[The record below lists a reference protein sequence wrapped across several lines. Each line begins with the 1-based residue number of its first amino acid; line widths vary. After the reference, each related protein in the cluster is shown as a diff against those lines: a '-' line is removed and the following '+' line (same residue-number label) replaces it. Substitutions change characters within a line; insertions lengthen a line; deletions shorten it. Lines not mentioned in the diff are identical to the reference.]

1 MKHFYKKIHGWG
13 DFKKIYSQQVKRASN
28 GAHFVEVGAWLGK
41 STACMAVEIIN
52 SKKKIQFDVVD
63 TWKGSKE
70 HRKFSAIKKDTLY
83 KDFLKNM
90 KPAKGAFK
98 PLRMTSIEASKLYED
113 ESLDFVFIDAS
124 HEYEDVKEDV
134 RHWFPKI
141 KKGGTL
147 GGDDIRWESVQK
159 AVGELL
165 PGYKNHKRYWS
176 FVK

>member
-1 MKHFYKKIHGWG
+1 LKHFYDKIQGWG
-13 DFKKIYSQQVKRASN
+13 DFKKIYRQQVKDAQD

-52 SKKKIQFDVVD
+52 SDKKIQFDVID

-70 HRKFSAIKKDTLY
+70 HKKFAVVKKDTLY

-90 KPAKGAFK
+90 KPVKK
-98 PLRMTSIEASKLYED
+98 QINPIRTTSIEASKLYED

-124 HEYEDVKEDV
+124 HEYKHVKEDIK
-134 RHWFPKI
+134 HWLPKV
-141 KKGGTL
+141 KKGGTF